1 MLLYLLLYK
10 FKYWLYYEFRKHI
23 KKLRRRANLSQ
34 QELAKLIG
42 VNQYNISFWEINR
55 SEPSSS
61 QLLKLSLIFKVPVDY
76 ILGKNEIVTYNE
88 EEFKSVTNNFEL
100 DIKDDNLKEL
110 LDIYNSLSKDKQEDL
125 LQLIKSFSNLIK

>member
-1 MLLYLLLYK
+1 MNLGNN
-10 FKYWLYYEFRKHI
+10 I

-42 VNQYNISFWEINR
+42 INQYNISFWEINR